1 MDLHNRYLDRYGSGN
16 SRPAGHRCS
25 NQRGSWINLQCANGS
40 CNDHRWINLMGWDN
54 GSSRHSYL
62 FRNNSNVYTDNSPG
76 SRPYLYYQV
85 NRGKRLKWYYAC
97 RYELDIY
104 YRYRCIF
111 RSSGRRSVSY
121 THLTLPTIYSV

>member
-1 MDLHNRYLDRYGSGN
+1 MEFHNRYHVRCDNGK
-16 SRPAGHRCS
+16 SRPACHRCS

-40 CNDHRWINLMGWDN
+40 CNDQYYDTYLMGWDN

-97 RYELDIY
+97 LL
-104 YRYRCIF
+104 
-111 RSSGRRSVSY
+111 Y
-121 THLTLPTIYSV
+121 TSPSPRDGLLSRM